1 MRARVLEVNPLEG
14 YKLRLRFQDRSEG
27 TVDIATLLPLDGVF
41 APLRDRFFFE
51 QVRVDEE
58 SGAITWPGN
67 LDLDPYTLYV
77 EATGNELR
85 LDNGTVVRPSAVAS
99 RR

>member
-1 MRARVLEVNPLEG
+1 MRVRVLEVNPLEG
-14 YKLRLRFQDRSEG
+14 YKLRLRFQDRAEG
-27 TVDIATLLPLDGVF
+27 IVDIAALIPFDGVF

-51 QVRVDEE
+51 QVRVDQQ
-58 SGAITWPGN
+58 SGTITWPGN

-77 EATGNELR
+77 EATGKELR
-85 LDNGTVVRPSAVAS
+85 LKNGTVVRPSAVAS